1 MGKLRARTCGKSET
15 LRVALSLQKVRI
27 GFRMLPSLSLLEPR
41 LVDRIL
47 AEAFALISERGV
59 TVQAQA
65 AVELLSAAGARVENG
80 IAHIPEPL
88 ARHALESVPREFSLL
103 QPWRRTGREIWWK
116 QRAV

>member
-1 MGKLRARTCGKSET
+1 
-15 LRVALSLQKVRI
+15 
-27 GFRMLPSLSLLEPR
+27 MLPSLSLLEPR

-65 AVELLSAAGARVENG
+65 AVELLSAAGASVENG

-88 ARHALESVPREFSLL
+88 ARHPSRQF
-103 QPWRRTGREIWWK
+103 
-116 QRAV
+116 RASFPSSTVAASRP